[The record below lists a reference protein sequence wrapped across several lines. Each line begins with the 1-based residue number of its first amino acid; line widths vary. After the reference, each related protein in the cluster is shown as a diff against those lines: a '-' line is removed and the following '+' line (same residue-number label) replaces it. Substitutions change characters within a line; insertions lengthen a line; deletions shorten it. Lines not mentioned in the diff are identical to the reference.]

1 MLVVGN
7 VLGCVF
13 LYRGNILV
21 LARVFSQVVF
31 LRGRVMG
38 LVEPGEYLLVF
49 VFSARPGCSSSYHMD
64 WFEQQFQLDP
74 FSRCSLGLHRKINI
88 QRLPNRSVHA

>member
-21 LARVFSQVVF
+21 LARVFSQLVF
-31 LRGRVMG
+31 LGGRVMG

-49 VFSARPGCSSSYHMD
+49 VFSARPGCSSSYHMF
-64 WFEQQFQLDP
+64 WSNLSNNSNFTHSRVVLLDYIV
-74 FSRCSLGLHRKINI
+74 K
-88 QRLPNRSVHA
+88 